1 MLLAL
6 RKQLEQGSDEGLTR
20 MDIQDKLWE
29 EVEML
34 SLTVDLMNDARTN
47 NEKDSYHELARVY
60 FE

>member
-6 RKQLEQGSDEGLTR
+6 RKQLEEGSDEGLTR

-47 NEKDSYHELARVY
+47 NEKDSYHDLVLIY